1 MKLSIIGVLAAT
13 LAFASCDAAPA
24 YAAKEITP
32 AAKVCP
38 PDHRLSAI
46 EAEVKKQTETHPSI
60 TYKEFSPADSAKLI
74 AYINAQPPV
83 EQTYDADKV
92 VALAADKES
101 SVIVDLFKAGC
112 AVMAVRVSRASY
124 DAVLKTVLGQV
135 S

>member
-24 YAAKEITP
+24 YAAKETTP

-38 PDHRLSAI
+38 PDHRLSAVEAGARKAI
-46 EAEVKKQTETHPSI
+46 EANPSI
-60 TYKEFSPADSAKLI
+60 TYVEFSPADSAKLV

-83 EQTYDADKV
+83 EQSYDADKV
-92 VALAADKES
+92 AALAGDKETP
-101 SVIVDLFKAGC
+101 VVVGLFKADC
-112 AVMAVRVSRASY
+112 AVMVVRVSRASY
-124 DAVLKTVLGQV
+124 DAVLKTVLGQA